1 MIFDDGRRMLRLTV
15 IDTGFFDEDMTFEL
29 FGDEGEP
36 DADGIRRV
44 PDVKAIL
51 ERAFGALEDPETNQ
65 GHVLHAA
72 WALAEPGD
80 PAHDEATRPM
90 TRRAGVRRAGT
101 STGPHGRWTWAPS
114 AGTAS
119 STRRPIRTG
128 GSDASGGISGP
139 PAGTHNLRQKET
151 EDKS

>member
-80 PAHDEATRPM
+80 PAHDEAGWRETGGDFHRTTR
-90 TRRAGVRRAGT
+90 TLDVGSIG
-101 STGPHGRWTWAPS
+101 
-114 AGTAS
+114 GTAS

-139 PAGTHNLRQKET
+139 PARTHNLRQKET

>member
-80 PAHDEATRPM
+80 PAHDEAGWRE
-90 TRRAGVRRAGT
+90 
-101 STGPHGRWTWAPS
+101 
-114 AGTAS
+114 
-119 STRRPIRTG
+119 TG
-128 GSDASGGISGP
+128 GDFHRTTRTLDVGSIGGHRFVHKTP
-139 PAGTHNLRQKET
+139 DLEWRL
-151 EDKS
+151 

>member
-1 MIFDDGRRMLRLTV
+1 MIFDDGRRMLRLEV
-15 IDTGFFDEDMTFEL
+15 IDTGFFEYDMTTEL

-36 DADGIRRV
+36 DADGVRRV

-51 ERAFGALEDPETNQ
+51 DRAFGALDDPEANQ
-65 GHVLHAA
+65 GHILHVG
-72 WALAEPGD
+72 WALKDVGD
-80 PAHDEATRPM
+80 PDHDEPV
-90 TRRAGVRRAGT
+90 GVRPAGT
-101 STGPHGRWTWAPS
+101 STGLHGRWMRTSS
-114 AGTAS
+114 AGAGS

>member
-1 MIFDDGRRMLRLTV
+1 MIFDDGRQMLRLEV

-29 FGDEGEP
+29 FGDEGAP

-65 GHVLHAA
+65 GYVLHAA

-80 PAHDEATRPM
+80 PAHDEAGWRE
-90 TRRAGVRRAGT
+90 RRAGT

>member
-1 MIFDDGRRMLRLTV
+1 MIFDDGRQMLRLEV
-15 IDTGFFDEDMTFEL
+15 IDTGFFDEDMTLEL

-65 GHVLHAA
+65 GHVLRAA
-72 WALAEPGD
+72 WALED
-80 PAHDEATRPM
+80 PATRPM

-101 STGPHGRWTWAPS
+101 STGPRGRWTWAPS
-114 AGTAS
+114 AGTVS
-119 STRRPIRTG
+119 STRCPIPIGRP
-128 GSDASGGISGP
+128 DASARGD
-139 PAGTHNLRQKET
+139 A
-151 EDKS
+151 

>member
-1 MIFDDGRRMLRLTV
+1 MIFDDGRQMLRLEV
-15 IDTGFFDEDMTFEL
+15 IDTGFFDEDMTLEP

-51 ERAFGALEDPETNQ
+51 ERAFGALEDPEANQ

-80 PAHDEATRPM
+80 PAHDEAGWRE
-90 TRRAGVRRAGT
+90 
-101 STGPHGRWTWAPS
+101 
-114 AGTAS
+114 
-119 STRRPIRTG
+119 TG
-128 GSDASGGISGP
+128 GDFHRTTRTLDVGSIGRHRFVHKTPD
-139 PAGTHNLRQKET
+139 LEWRL
-151 EDKS
+151 